1 MPMLP
6 PRPPPHLRLRA
17 PADPVPLPPTPAP
30 AASPDSQADGGV
42 EVRVGRHRWA
52 FPTAVVIAAA
62 MAAGGSAW
70 GVVKAER
77 DDVHDQIATLR
88 GQTGDLRSQLNVSSA
103 KYEAIASQLDR
114 MERAIG
120 DIQNHLMRAPR

>member
-17 PADPVPLPPTPAP
+17 PADPVPLP
-30 AASPDSQADGGV
+30 AASPDNQADSGV

-77 DDVHDQIATLR
+77 DDVHDQIATLHAA
-88 GQTGDLRSQLNVSSA
+88 TGDLRGQLNVSSA

-120 DIQNHLMRAPR
+120 DIQNHLMRSPR